1 MMYLHL
7 NRISMFHRR
16 NIIRHLLLFLQII
29 FLSTCLSFE
38 QAKKEKIDINDMYH
52 VHLKEHLFPK
62 IDTLGAK
69 EIVLFYAKPSFEPEY
84 SVRIVMNGNQ
94 SYIEGR
100 LLKKNLW
107 NEIQKYY
114 MAKDEKSISVNV
126 DLSSMPISNE
136 FKERMIDVFDNLLTN
151 NKEDESNELVFDGV
165 SYVFCMFDKNGNS
178 HSLETIAPR
187 SGTIEDNLAN
197 ILLQVANDLTSNS
210 FDETKYIAKLKS
222 L

>member
-29 FLSTCLSFE
+29 FLSTCLSFG

-52 VHLKEHLFPK
+52 THLKEHLYPK

-84 SVRIVMNGNQ
+84 SIRIVMHGNQ
-94 SYIEGR
+94 PYIEGR
-100 LLKKNLW
+100 FLEKNLW
-107 NEIQKYY
+107 SEILQHY
-114 MAKDEKSISVNV
+114 MTKDEKSISVNV
-126 DLSSMPISNE
+126 NLSSMPISNE
-136 FKERMIDVFDNLLTN
+136 FKERMLDVFNNLLNN
-151 NKEDESNELVFDGV
+151 NKKDESNELVFDGV
-165 SYVFCMFDKNGNS
+165 SYVFCMLDKNGNS

-197 ILLQVANDLTSNS
+197 ILLQMANDLTSNS